1 MKRIILSSTTY
12 AIKAFLFGLL
22 GATIILLI
30 GAIRFLNDKPDL
42 QLWHTEHL
50 DQEYRS
56 DSKVTTFE
64 EYLALE
70 ERLFQQ
76 LDELVYSDGGADS
89 ANWIDR
95 YTRSSSTDPTSWE
108 PNWNRSFELKTDA
121 PKAGILLL
129 HGLSDSP
136 YSLRAIGHRLHEAG
150 AYVVGLR
157 IPGHGTAPSAL
168 TQTTWQ
174 DMSAAVQIAMLHLKE
189 QVGDQPLHLVGFSNG
204 GALSLRYALETIEDA
219 ALPKLDSIALL
230 SPEVGISPMAAL
242 AIWQE
247 RIGDLLRLKKLQ
259 WNAVQIEYDPYK
271 YNSFPVNAGMLAHE
285 LTISNRSLLKE
296 FSEQDKLRAFPSVI
310 AFQSVVDA
318 TISAPALVRDLFA
331 RLPKADHELVI
342 YDINRSARVEPL
354 LREEKVT
361 NLSQLE
367 QITERLFTLSI
378 LTNESPQSE
387 AVVVQ
392 TYAPMLDTPE
402 VEALSM
408 QWPPSVYSLSHVA
421 LPFSPED
428 PLYGPKVLGEEPR
441 WRIGAFAIRGEKG
454 IFSIPAADML
464 RQRWNPFY
472 DYQETRILEHFKL
485 R

>member
-1 MKRIILSSTTY
+1 MKRIILSSATY
-12 AIKAFLFGLL
+12 TIKAFLYGLL

-30 GAIRFLNDKPDL
+30 GAIRFLNNKPDL

-50 DQEYRS
+50 NQEYRS
-56 DSKVTTFE
+56 DSEVATFE
-64 EYLALE
+64 EYLELE

-76 LDELVYSDGGADS
+76 LDELVYTDGGAE
-89 ANWIDR
+89 AAKWIHR
-95 YTRSSSTDPTSWE
+95 YTRGSSTDATSWE
-108 PNWNRSFELKTDA
+108 PNWNRSFEFKTDT
-121 PKAGILLL
+121 PKAGVLLL

-136 YSLRAIGHRLHEAG
+136 YSLRLIGQRLHEAG

-168 TQTTWQ
+168 TMTSWQ
-174 DMSAAVQIAMLHLKE
+174 DMSAAVQIAMVHLKE

-204 GALSLRYALETIEDA
+204 GALSLRYALETIEDV
-219 ALPKLDSIALL
+219 ALPKVDSIALI

-247 RIGDLLRLKKLQ
+247 RIGYLLRLKKLQ

-285 LTISNRSLLKE
+285 LTISNRSLLKK
-296 FSEQDKLRAFPSVI
+296 FSEQKKLETFPRVI

-331 RLPKADHELVI
+331 RLPKAQHELVI

-354 LREEKVT
+354 LQADK
-361 NLSQLE
+361 LPDIGKLE
-367 QITERLFTLSI
+367 QSANRLYTLSV

-392 TYAPMLDTPE
+392 TYAPMLHTPE
-402 VEALSM
+402 VEALSI
-408 QWPPSVYSLSHVA
+408 QWPASVYSLSHVA

-428 PLYGPKVLGEEPR
+428 PLYGPKVPGEEPR
-441 WRIGAFAIRGEKG
+441 WRIGAFAVRGEKG
-454 IFSIPAADML
+454 VFSIPAADML

-472 DYQETRILEHFKL
+472 DYQEARILEHFKL